1 MADAI
6 RHNRPHR
13 ASGELAHHVL
23 DIMQAFHDAS
33 ATGKHIDLTS
43 TCARPT
49 MLPIGLQA
57 GEIG

>member
-1 MADAI
+1 
-6 RHNRPHR
+6 
-13 ASGELAHHVL
+13 
-23 DIMQAFHDAS
+23 MQAFHDAS